1 MGKYNTFQCGGK
13 YTTEDGEIINFAYD
27 KDGNAL
33 GNQNT
38 GLTLSILNQMKELK
52 VSIEPMEGDPTSLEI
67 RMDINGETK
76 VTVTGRRNF
85 WYFSPDPMSLYVG
98 LEKGAENATE
108 PGSVT
113 IDSFQFIPYTE

>member
-1 MGKYNTFQCGGK
+1 M
-13 YTTEDGEIINFAYD
+13 E
-27 KDGNAL
+27 
-33 GNQNT
+33 
-38 GLTLSILNQMKELK
+38 NQMKELK
-52 VSIEPMEGDPTSLEI
+52 VTFEPMEGDPTSLEI

-98 LEKGAENATE
+98 MEKGAENAPE

-113 IDSFQFIPYTE
+113 IDSFQYIPYTE